1 MGIRIR
7 LATVGLCIAAA
18 AALAAPAPKKTKGED
33 LAPVIAALSGA
44 ELEQAAAAA
53 EHLGES
59 DQVGAHDALLDA
71 LALGLPAEVAVPAMA
86 ALTHHPAPPDVAA
99 LKRYASHRNPSVR
112 SAALA
117 ALALYPDPI
126 AHHIV
131 VGGLHDSM
139 GLVRNAAAQA
149 AGHGR
154 VREAVD
160 SLFALL
166 ALGEE
171 PAARALAQLAD
182 PELARK
188 IAEQLGKV
196 PDASLALCLG
206 LILKRTDFGPD
217 TARVEIVRAI
227 GKIQDAAAINALTD
241 YIDATPKTP
250 PRPSRHEAE
259 MMVEARMSGGK

>member
-1 MGIRIR
+1 MNRW
-7 LATVGLCIAAA
+7 LAILCIAGSAV
-18 AALAAPAPKKTKGED
+18 AAPAPKKSKGED

-44 ELEQAAAAA
+44 ALEQAAAAA
-53 EHLGES
+53 EHLGTS
-59 DQVGAHDALLDA
+59 DQPAAHDALLDA

-86 ALTHHPAPPDVAA
+86 ALVQHPAPPDVAA
-99 LKRYASHRNPSVR
+99 LKRYANHRNPSVR
-112 SAALA
+112 GGALA
-117 ALALYPDPI
+117 ALAMYPDPQ
-126 AHHIV
+126 AHAAV
-131 VGGLHDSM
+131 VGGLHDTM
-139 GLVRNAAAQA
+139 GLVRTVAAQA

-154 VREAVD
+154 VREAVA

-227 GKIQDAAAINALTD
+227 GKISDASAITALTD
-241 YIDATPKTP
+241 YIDATPKSP

-259 MMVEARMSGGK
+259 MMVEARLSGGK